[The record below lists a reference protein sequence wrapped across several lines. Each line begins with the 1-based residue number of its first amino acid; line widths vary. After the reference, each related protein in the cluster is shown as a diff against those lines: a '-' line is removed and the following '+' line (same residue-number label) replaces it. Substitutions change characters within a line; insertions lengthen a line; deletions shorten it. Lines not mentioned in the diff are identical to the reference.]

1 MQMNLV
7 ILSQLLNLTVLHFPD
22 NDNRSAFLKE
32 LLVRMKWTNT
42 SKTHKIESTVFKSN
56 RKVNGLMIVII
67 ITSFYFRLQW
77 IFF

>member
-1 MQMNLV
+1 MSNPNSSTYRL

-42 SKTHKIESTVFKSN
+42 SKTHKIESAAQELS
-56 RKVNGLMIVII
+56 R
-67 ITSFYFRLQW
+67 
-77 IFF
+77 